1 MDYRVFLVLLGCMVT
16 KELLA
21 PWVLL
26 VPGVLLVLLAPLAK
40 MVDLDIL
47 DQLVLLA
54 FVALRVAKVP
64 LVPLVPLGLLG
75 LLVSAEVAMTLVS
88 KETSTG
94 LTSLAHSLHSDPRT
108 MKSMQL

>member
-1 MDYRVFLVLLGCMVT
+1 MLAYTVI

-21 PWVLL
+21 LWVLL

-40 MVDLDIL
+40 MVDQDIL
-47 DQLVLLA
+47 DQSGLLV
-54 FVALRVAKVP
+54 FEALRVAKVP
-64 LVPLVPLGLLG
+64 PVPLVPLGLLG
-75 LLVSAEVAMTLVS
+75 LLVSAEVAMTLVL

-108 MKSMQL
+108 MKLMQL

>member
-16 KELLA
+16 KELLV

-47 DQLVLLA
+47 DQSVLLA
-54 FVALRVAKVP
+54 FVAQGSQGPAGP
-64 LVPLVPLGLLG
+64 WSLGLLG
-75 LLVSAEVAMTLVS
+75 LLVSAEEAMTLVS

-94 LTSLAHSLHSDPRT
+94 LTSLAHSLT
-108 MKSMQL
+108 QTQGL

>member
-1 MDYRVFLVLLGCMVT
+1 MDCRVFLVLLAYMVI

-26 VPGVLLVLLAPLAK
+26 VPGVLLVLRAPLAK

-47 DQLVLLA
+47 DQSGLLV
-54 FVALRVAKVP
+54 FVALRVAKVQ
-64 LVPLVPLGLLG
+64 LVPLGPLGFLG
-75 LLVSAEVAMTLVS
+75 LLVSVEVAMTLVLMQS
-88 KETSTG
+88 STG

-108 MKSMQL
+108 MKLMQL

>member
-1 MDYRVFLVLLGCMVT
+1 MLGCMVT

-47 DQLVLLA
+47 DQLGLLV
-54 FVALRVAKVP
+54 FVALRVAKVL

-75 LLVSAEVAMTLVS
+75 LLVSVEVAMTLVS
-88 KETSTG
+88 METSTG
-94 LTSLAHSLHSDPRT
+94 LTSLAYNLHSDPRI
-108 MKSMQL
+108 MKLMQL

>member
-1 MDYRVFLVLLGCMVT
+1 MDCRVFLVLLAYMVT
-16 KELLA
+16 KELLD

-26 VPGVLLVLLAPLAK
+26 APGVLLVLLALLAK

-47 DQLVLLA
+47 DQSGLLA
-54 FVALRVAKVP
+54 FVALRVAKVL
-64 LVPLVPLGLLG
+64 LVPLVLLGLLG
-75 LLVSAEVAMTLVS
+75 LLVSAEVAMTLVL

-108 MKSMQL
+108 MKLMRL

>member
-1 MDYRVFLVLLGCMVT
+1 MLGCMVI

-21 PWVLL
+21 LWALL

-47 DQLVLLA
+47 VQSGLLA

-64 LVPLVPLGLLG
+64 LVPLVPLGLLD
-75 LLVSAEVAMTLVS
+75 LLVSVEVAMTLVS

-94 LTSLAHSLHSDPRT
+94 LTSLAHSLHSDPRI
-108 MKSMQL
+108 MKLMQL

>member
-16 KELLA
+16 KELLV

-26 VPGVLLVLLAPLAK
+26 VPGVLLVLLALLAK
-40 MVDLDIL
+40 MVDLDIP
-47 DQLVLLA
+47 DQSGLLA
-54 FVALRVAKVP
+54 FVALRVAKAP

-94 LTSLAHSLHSDPRT
+94 LTSLAHSLHSDPRI
-108 MKSMQL
+108 MKLTQL